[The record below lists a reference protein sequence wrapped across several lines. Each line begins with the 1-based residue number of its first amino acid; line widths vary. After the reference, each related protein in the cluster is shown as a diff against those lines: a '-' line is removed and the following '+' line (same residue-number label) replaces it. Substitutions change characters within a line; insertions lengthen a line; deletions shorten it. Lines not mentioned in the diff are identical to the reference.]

1 MYNFHTPELN
11 YMTEEEEE
19 FARRFAPF
27 INEANIVEM
36 AELTA
41 KARRDIAQNANA
53 KIMFFEMSLQ
63 IIILLHKRQ

>member
-1 MYNFHTPELN
+1 MRLTLW
-11 YMTEEEEE
+11 
-19 FARRFAPF
+19 
-27 INEANIVEM
+27 M

-53 KIMFFEMSLQ
+53 KIVFFEMSLQ